1 MSVPQFHGQIR
12 QQTDTIWQAI
22 YTHPFVQEVGQGT
35 LARAAF
41 EFFIRQDYLYLKD
54 FARVLCLGGA

>member
-12 QQTDTIWQAI
+12 QQTDTIWQSI

-41 EFFIRQDYLYLKD
+41 EFFIRQDYLYL
-54 FARVLCLGGA
+54 